1 MINFKKK
8 NKKLKTETFVNQFPI
23 LVLLQHNN
31 LTVNEWFDFKS
42 QIQQKKTPS
51 SSFCFKKE
59 IQFLTIKNSLLK
71 QVLLNHS
78 SVLFDFKKNQLSSHN
93 KEFVETLCQGP
104 NVLVGCQD
112 FSQLESLWHYLSSN
126 RKCIFMSCF
135 YEGKILNHLDVE
147 ILLKTNL
154 SIYYTLFSHL
164 DKKTELYYVLQNK
177 LELHPLLNLQT
188 SLLTVISLLK
198 QSKTLSFSLEKE
210 QKLSSFCN

>member
-31 LTVNEWFDFKS
+31 LTINEWFDFKS
-42 QIQQKKTPS
+42 QIQQKK
-51 SSFCFKKE
+51 

-71 QVLLNHS
+71 QVLLKNS
-78 SVLFDFKKNQLSSHN
+78 PVLFDLKKKQLSSDN

-112 FSQLESLWHYLSSN
+112 LNQLESLWHYLSGDT
-126 RKCIFMSCF
+126 KCIFMSCF
-135 YEGKILNHLDVE
+135 YKGKILNHLDVE
-147 ILLKTNL
+147 ILLKTNS

-164 DKKTELYYVLQNK
+164 DKKTELYSVLQNK

-188 SLLTVISLLK
+188 SLLAVISLLK
-198 QSKTLSFSLEKE
+198 HSKT
-210 QKLSSFCN
+210 QKIS

>member
-23 LVLLQHNN
+23 LVLVQHNN
-31 LTVNEWFDFKS
+31 LSVNEWFDFKS

-51 SSFCFKKE
+51 SSFWQQKE

-71 QVLLNHS
+71 QVLLKNS
-78 SVLFDFKKNQLSSHN
+78 SVLFGLKKKQLSSDT

-112 FSQLESLWHYLSSN
+112 FHQLESLCHYLGGN
-126 RKCIFMSCF
+126 TKCIFMSCF
-135 YEGKILNHLDVE
+135 YKGKILNHLDIK
-147 ILLKTNL
+147 ILLKTNS

-164 DKKTELYYVLQNK
+164 DKKTEFYSVLQNK

-198 QSKTLSFSLEKE
+198 QSKT
-210 QKLSSFCN
+210 

>member
-42 QIQQKKTPS
+42 QIQQKKTLS
-51 SSFCFKKE
+51 SSFCSQKE

-71 QVLLNHS
+71 QVLVNHS
-78 SVLFDFKKNQLSSHN
+78 SVLFDLKKKQLSSDN

-112 FSQLESLWHYLSSN
+112 LNQLESLWHYLSGDT
-126 RKCIFMSCF
+126 KCIFMSCF
-135 YEGKILNHLDVE
+135 YKGKILNHLDVE
-147 ILLKTNL
+147 ILLKTNS

-164 DKKTELYYVLQNK
+164 DKKTELYSVLQNK

-188 SLLTVISLLK
+188 SLLAVISLLK
-198 QSKTLSFSLEKE
+198 HSKT
-210 QKLSSFCN
+210 QKIS

>member
-31 LTVNEWFDFKS
+31 LTVNEWFNFKT
-42 QIQQKKTPS
+42 QIQQKKTLS
-51 SSFCFKKE
+51 SSFREQKE

-71 QVLLNHS
+71 QVLVNHS
-78 SVLFDFKKNQLSSHN
+78 SILFDLKKKQLSSDN

-112 FSQLESLWHYLSSN
+112 FNQLKSLWHYLSGN
-126 RKCIFMSCF
+126 TKCIFMSCF
-135 YEGKILNHLDVE
+135 HEGKILNHLDVE
-147 ILLKTNL
+147 ILLKTNS
-154 SIYYTLFSHL
+154 SIYHTLFSHL
-164 DKKTELYYVLQNK
+164 DKKTELYFALQNK

-188 SLLTVISLLK
+188 NLLTVISLLK
-198 QSKTLSFSLEKE
+198 QSKTQEISI
-210 QKLSSFCN
+210 